1 MHSQMLENNRGKS
14 LRICRWVGYF
24 VLILIAGC
32 SPSEPNQETTSTNL
46 DTTSIDLDLT
56 REGQHTSGAWTYD
69 YSITAPGTR
78 SEGYHGNL
86 SYNQNELP
94 NPMHINDFYETPWG
108 RLYWVGKPVVLFG
121 AHGWMPNPL
130 AREPVGQALI
140 NPAIVH
146 SERFMVHLKVV
157 APEELY
163 TPDRLEKDPN
173 VLAALKRFG
182 LTEAH
187 VQYDWFTIGS
197 DPITLHD
204 TKRWGTFKVCR
215 SDRHELPA
223 PSLEFTCTT
232 ELTVDTAPRSAS
244 LMELMAAPEFPDKP
258 SRVSLSPQADT
269 LQPIKC
275 TLTSFVGEPLILYVI
290 CRIEDQGPK
299 PPWKVPGIR
308 VWETK
313 EQTQTVSIDPN
324 QSSQR

>member
-1 MHSQMLENNRGKS
+1 MRSHTFEINRGKTLWIS
-14 LRICRWVGYF
+14 HWAGYIAF
-24 VLILIAGC
+24 LILLVGC
-32 SPSEPNQETTSTNL
+32 SQSKDTQETVST
-46 DTTSIDLDLT
+46 DLDLT
-56 REGQHTSGAWTYD
+56 QSGQYTSDVWTYD
-69 YSITAPGTR
+69 YSISNPGTR

-86 SYNQNELP
+86 SYNQIELP
-94 NPMHINDFYETPWG
+94 APIHINDFYETPWG

-121 AHGWMPNPL
+121 AHGWMPKPL
-130 AREPVGQALI
+130 AREPIGQALI
-140 NPAIVH
+140 DPAIVY
-146 SERFMVHLKVV
+146 SDRFMVHLKVV
-157 APEELY
+157 APEQLY

-173 VLAALKRFG
+173 VLATLKLFG

-215 SDRHELPA
+215 TDRHDYPA
-223 PSLEFTCTT
+223 PTLEFTCTT
-232 ELTVDTAPRSAS
+232 ELTVDKTPRSAS

-299 PPWKVPGIR
+299 GPWKTPAMRVYEGKQATPGM
-308 VWETK
+308 
-313 EQTQTVSIDPN
+313 
-324 QSSQR
+324 SQ